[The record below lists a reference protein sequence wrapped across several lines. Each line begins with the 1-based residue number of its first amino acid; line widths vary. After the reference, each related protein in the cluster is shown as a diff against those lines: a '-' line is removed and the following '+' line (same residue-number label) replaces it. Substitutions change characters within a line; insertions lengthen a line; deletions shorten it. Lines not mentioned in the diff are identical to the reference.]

1 MGIRAILPLALIMVV
16 AGQLAAGAI
25 TLDERLGVPPH
36 GNCHRDQQRQSHFPF
51 MVILCSVFLASLYT
65 YHPPRHALRRPL
77 QVTMKAVLRM

>member
-1 MGIRAILPLALIMVV
+1 MGIRAILPLAPIMLI

-51 MVILCSVFLASLYT
+51 MVTI
-65 YHPPRHALRRPL
+65 
-77 QVTMKAVLRM
+77 KAVLQM